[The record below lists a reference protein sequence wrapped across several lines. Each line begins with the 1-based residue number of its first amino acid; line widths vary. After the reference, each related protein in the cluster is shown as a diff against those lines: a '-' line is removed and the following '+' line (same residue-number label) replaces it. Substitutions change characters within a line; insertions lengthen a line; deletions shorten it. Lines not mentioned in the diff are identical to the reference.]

1 MVFHGS
7 RIKYLENIPATP
19 KREMIL
25 SRLGYRKNTTVLS
38 HVHQELLEAGI
49 KEGLLLC
56 NVKGAMARFRIIE
69 HGPLLTRIE
78 NNVVLESESLA
89 KFLSESDEIVLMAV
103 TAGAEVV
110 ERIFLEVKEG
120 NAALGTVLDSV
131 ASETPDAGLDW
142 IAKSINGM
150 LGKEGKRLTR
160 RRYSPGYGDLSLFHQ
175 KVIYDVLHL
184 ERLGLT
190 LTEKYMLVP
199 EKSVIAIAGIE
210 GKA

>member
-1 MVFHGS
+1 
-7 RIKYLENIPATP
+7 
-19 KREMIL
+19 
-25 SRLGYRKNTTVLS
+25 
-38 HVHQELLEAGI
+38 
-49 KEGLLLC
+49 
-56 NVKGAMARFRIIE
+56 MARFRIIE

-110 ERIFLEVKEG
+110 ERIFLEVTEG